1 MNSFVENMLYSL
13 SASFITD
20 IFLFVM
26 TFILLLSIYFC
37 YKNQYISFTNYSP
50 TLLTSLGIL
59 GTFIG
64 ISIGL
69 VHFDTNNIDTSIAD
83 LLAGMKTAF
92 ITSLIGM
99 TYSIIINIVKG
110 LVKSKQNTL
119 ESYSDTDIA
128 AENLDTLKQL
138 LYMFDIKND
147 NSVTYILKNIKD
159 DIYNNMNSS
168 EELAAANN
176 EILGEIKNIAVEENR
191 NLTTLHNMLENSYSN
206 MSTFT
211 NKLDDVYTILPKYET
226 LLTNI
231 QENMIK
237 INSDILSLNETNYK
251 KFNDFVELY
260 DEKTNKVLET
270 VDNQSNR
277 IIEIYNSVS
286 IEQINKIQEYRE
298 YFSEFSKI
306 LWDKIDNFT
315 EILSKSAT
323 EAIIEALRDVIRDFN
338 KNITDQ
344 FGDNFKELNSA
355 VFKLVEWQENY
366 KEQLSEMK
374 KQYDTSVEAISSI
387 ETSLNTVAQSSKE
400 IPTNMALMEDI
411 LSINRKQLNEL
422 GEHLKAFAEIKDKAV
437 SALPSITE
445 YIEQMKTQI
454 NDMISKLSDIY
465 NDYVQNIN
473 SLQEKVFSDV
483 KQISDNISNETKAL
497 SDGYQT
503 YMINTEKLQDNFAKG
518 IEQTIATIDKHID
531 VSREKY
537 DKFIKDNEIIHEA
550 AKKTFVDMSEQLQNI
565 VGSVFE
571 EQNKN
576 MHKVF
581 ADMDN
586 VLKSQVEKT
595 SSVVNEQLAAIDR
608 SMEQEI
614 ERVMN
619 SMGKALGAISNQFV
633 DDYTKLVAEM
643 NRIVTSHRGK

>member
-1 MNSFVENMLYSL
+1 MNSFVENILYSL
-13 SASFITD
+13 SASLITD
-20 IFLFVM
+20 IFILVM
-26 TFILLLSIYFC
+26 TFILLLTIYFY
-37 YKNQYISFTNYSP
+37 YKNKYISFTNYSP

-119 ESYSDTDIA
+119 ESYSETYIA
-128 AENLDTLKQL
+128 AESLDTLKQI
-138 LYMFDIKND
+138 LYMFNVNNSD
-147 NSVTYILKNIKD
+147 SVTYFLQQIKEDIHSNI
-159 DIYNNMNSS
+159 NSS
-168 EELAAANN
+168 KELAAANN
-176 EILGEIKNIAVEENR
+176 EILGEIKNMTAEENR
-191 NLTTLHNMLENSYSN
+191 NIATLNNVLENSS
-206 MSTFT
+206 STISLLS
-211 NKLDDVYTILPKYET
+211 NKLEEVYTILPKYET
-226 LLTNI
+226 LLTSI

-237 INSDILSLNETNYK
+237 INSDMLSINDNNYTKLNE
-251 KFNDFVELY
+251 FIALY
-260 DEKTNKVLET
+260 DEKSNKVLDT
-270 VDNQSNR
+270 VNNQSNG
-277 IIEIYNSVS
+277 IIETYKTTN
-286 IEQINKIQEYRE
+286 IELLDKMHEYRE
-298 YFSEFSKI
+298 YFNEFSKI

-366 KEQLSEMK
+366 KEQLVEMK

-387 ETSLNTVAQSSKE
+387 ENSLNTAAQSSKE
-400 IPTNMALMEDI
+400 IPINMALMEDI
-411 LSINRKQLNEL
+411 LSINKKQLDEL
-422 GEHLKAFAEIKDKAV
+422 GEHLQAFADIKDKAV
-437 SALPSITE
+437 SALPSIAE
-445 YIEQMKTQI
+445 YIEQMKLQI
-454 NDMISKLSDIY
+454 NDTISKLSGIY

-473 SLQEKVFSDV
+473 SLQEKVFSDIR
-483 KQISDNISNETKAL
+483 QISDNVSDEIKLLSN
-497 SDGYQT
+497 GYQK
-503 YMINTEKLQDNFAKG
+503 YMTNTEQLQNNFAKG
-518 IEQTIATIDKHID
+518 IEQTINTIDKHID
-531 VSREKY
+531 VSKEKY
-537 DKFIKDNEIIHEA
+537 DKFIKDNEIIQEA
-550 AKKTFVDMSEQLQNI
+550 AKKTFVDMGGKLQN
-565 VGSVFE
+565 VVSSVFE

-595 SSVVNEQLAAIDR
+595 SNVVNEQLAAIDR
-608 SMEQEI
+608 SM
-614 ERVMN
+614 
-619 SMGKALGAISNQFV
+619 
-633 DDYTKLVAEM
+633 
-643 NRIVTSHRGK
+643 

>member
-26 TFILLLSIYFC
+26 TFILLLTIYFY

-119 ESYSDTDIA
+119 ESYNESYIA
-128 AENLDTLKQL
+128 AENLDTLKQI
-138 LYMFDIKND
+138 LYMFDIKNND
-147 NSVTYILKNIKD
+147 SITCILKNIKD
-159 DIYNNMNSS
+159 DIHNNMNSS
-168 EELAAANN
+168 KELAAANN
-176 EILGEIKNIAVEENR
+176 EILGEIKNITVEENR
-191 NLTTLHNMLENSYSN
+191 NLTTLHNMLENLYSN
-206 MSTFT
+206 MSSFT

-231 QENMIK
+231 QENMMK

-270 VDNQSNR
+270 VNNQANG
-277 IIEIYNSVS
+277 IIETYKDTN
-286 IEQINKIQEYRE
+286 IEFVNKMQEYHE
-298 YFSEFSKI
+298 YFNEFSKI

-387 ETSLNTVAQSSKE
+387 ETSLNTAAQSSKE

-411 LSINRKQLNEL
+411 LSINKKQLDEL
-422 GEHLKAFAEIKDKAV
+422 GEHLQAFAEIKDKAV
-437 SALPSITE
+437 SALPSIAE
-445 YIEQMKTQI
+445 YIEQMKLQI
-454 NDMISKLSDIY
+454 NDTISKLSGIY
-465 NDYVQNIN
+465 NEYVQNIN

-483 KQISDNISNETKAL
+483 KQISDNISNETKVL

-503 YMINTEKLQDNFAKG
+503 YMTNSEKLQNNFAKG

-531 VSREKY
+531 VSKEKY
-537 DKFIKDNEIIHEA
+537 DKFIKDNEIIHET
-550 AKKTFVDMSEQLQNI
+550 AKKSFIDMSEKLQNV
-565 VGSVFE
+565 VGTVFE

-595 SSVVNEQLAAIDR
+595 SNVVNEQLAAIDR

-619 SMGKALGAISNQFV
+619 SMGKALGAISNKFV
-633 DDYTKLVAEM
+633 EDYTKLVTEM
-643 NRIVTSHRGK
+643 NRIVTAHRGK